1 MPGDIV
7 IPDAQP
13 VEPLVN
19 GHNNVGV
26 NFLFSPGWH
35 SDPVLLS
42 HLERKRNAQFYRIWE
57 RFFAPADYSATSVQV
72 SKKWAPFFLS
82 NLMHEDSF
90 RPCSFPSD
98 CTRNRSS

>member
-1 MPGDIV
+1 MIGPQEVDGPPMQEVPPVPRDIV

-35 SDPVLLS
+35 SDPVL
-42 HLERKRNAQFYRIWE
+42 
-57 RFFAPADYSATSVQV
+57 
-72 SKKWAPFFLS
+72 
-82 NLMHEDSF
+82 
-90 RPCSFPSD
+90 
-98 CTRNRSS
+98 